1 MIHVT
6 ESEKLRIVGS
16 FTNETPRDIASVIE
30 ELAELTQVLTKYL
43 RQYQIVGFDKTPK
56 YDTMFHKWKRRLVEE
71 FGDVLVVLTWLQWE
85 FGVADEDLHERIETV
100 IDRYGG

>member
-6 ESEKLRIVGS
+6 ESERLRIVDS

-43 RQYQIVGFDKTPK
+43 RQHTIKGFHTAPK
-56 YDTMFHKWKRRLVEE
+56 YDTMFHKWKRHLVEE
-71 FGDVLVVLTWLQWE
+71 FGDVMVVLTWLQWK
-85 FGVADEDLHERIETV
+85 FLVTDEDLHERIETV